1 MIQQKKPI
9 HILLPFLLVPF
20 SAILAAVLRTAAL
33 FANYDGTRDYFTRG
47 SVIHQIF
54 LVLLPLLMVAFLVFA
69 VFLRHE
75 QTPTVVSGGLMT
87 LFAVVFLLVT
97 LFVGAIYGFLA
108 LRKMDAGSGAMR
120 AFTILA
126 SLMALISL
134 PHYVLFLFDRY
145 LGSNLRGILGLAPAL
160 CSLFAA
166 MLLYFDN
173 TTQMNQPAKL
183 LSLFA
188 FLLVSCHALFE
199 CRLLLGKPVGFL
211 YFFVTASAMVACA
224 SASLPNLLY
233 CLLERRELVLSTT
246 LDFFLF
252 AMFFYLLARLLQLLP
267 RPAHGTP
274 RLLRILMNRRAEE
287 EAVEGEE
294 MMTEEEVPVAE
305 EKDEEKA

>member
-9 HILLPFLLVPF
+9 HILLPLLFVPF
-20 SAILAAVLRTAAL
+20 SAILAAVLRTVAL
-33 FANYDGTRDYFTRG
+33 FANYDSTRDYFTRG

-75 QTPTVVSGGLMT
+75 QTPTVASGGLMT

-211 YFFVTASAMVACA
+211 YFFVTASAMVVCA
-224 SASLPNLLY
+224 AASLPNLLY

-294 MMTEEEVPVAE
+294 MVTEEEVPVAE
-305 EKDEEKA
+305 EKGEEKA